1 MLKRLKCQTSLF
13 LVLWCAATAAS
24 HAQQV
29 EDSQTAAKPDQGLAE
44 VVVTATKTGAQS
56 VQTTPIAIS
65 TFTGDQLSESNIQ
78 TVQDLQGY
86 VPNLSISQSTTYAE
100 IYIRGI
106 GSSNFIGGS
115 DPSTT
120 VQVDGI
126 YLSRPYA
133 QFADFLDVERVEVLR
148 GPQGTLYGRNAV
160 GGTINVI
167 SRQPTDEFKAEN
179 QLSVGDFSLI
189 RDQAYVSGPLV
200 SGELQGSL
208 TASYTSRGPYID
220 DIVPGGRGISD
231 EHNRAIRGQLRFE
244 PTDYIDATTRL
255 DYMYS
260 HDAQGMP
267 TTLLAPFDPVTNS
280 ILGNFTKVATNE
292 PENYRTTNA
301 GIAEDIVVS
310 FSHAL
315 KLRSLTASRLSS
327 TEGYID
333 ADATDLN
340 LLAGYQSEHDHQV
353 SQEINL
359 AGNYTNFNFVTGA
372 YYLHEKDTLDIT
384 ASVIP
389 AGIAAVYLPIF
400 TTDAEALFAQ
410 GTYHLTSQLDFTA
423 GARYTWEHKDM
434 LQNGGVYANPL
445 GQTYI
450 GQPSNAL
457 RVVPASF
464 DLPGN
469 YRAPTP
475 KFGVQWMP
483 TDNLMVY
490 ASATRGFKSGGYN
503 FSSNSASTA
512 AFEPEKVWSYEVGL
526 KSTWFEHRLRANL
539 TGFYY
544 DYTNLQVQEIIGP
557 AEESITNAATATNK
571 GIELELAARPV
582 PGLDLI
588 ANIATLD
595 AAYSKYLGAPVPAS
609 VGGGV
614 ADASGK
620 RLDDAPSYSGNLAA
634 QYTVSL
640 GRGDSLDGRVEYNFQ
655 GREYFEPTNYF
666 VESQKAYGTLNLAVG
681 YTTASG
687 AWRLS
692 LWGKN
697 LADTHYFAAI
707 GDNGAT
713 FSGVPGPPRTFGA
726 TLTTKW

>member
-1 MLKRLKCQTSLF
+1 
-13 LVLWCAATAAS
+13 
-24 HAQQV
+24 
-29 EDSQTAAKPDQGLAE
+29 
-44 VVVTATKTGAQS
+44 
-56 VQTTPIAIS
+56 
-65 TFTGDQLSESNIQ
+65 
-78 TVQDLQGY
+78 
-86 VPNLSISQSTTYAE
+86 
-100 IYIRGI
+100 
-106 GSSNFIGGS
+106 
-115 DPSTT
+115 
-120 VQVDGI
+120 
-126 YLSRPYA
+126 
-133 QFADFLDVERVEVLR
+133 
-148 GPQGTLYGRNAV
+148 
-160 GGTINVI
+160 
-167 SRQPTDEFKAEN
+167 
-179 QLSVGDFSLI
+179 
-189 RDQAYVSGPLV
+189 
-200 SGELQGSL
+200 
-208 TASYTSRGPYID
+208 
-220 DIVPGGRGISD
+220 
-231 EHNRAIRGQLRFE
+231 
-244 PTDYIDATTRL
+244 
-255 DYMYS
+255 
-260 HDAQGMP
+260 
-267 TTLLAPFDPVTNS
+267 
-280 ILGNFTKVATNE
+280 
-292 PENYRTTNA
+292 
-301 GIAEDIVVS
+301 
-310 FSHAL
+310 
-315 KLRSLTASRLSS
+315 
-327 TEGYID
+327 
-333 ADATDLN
+333 
-340 LLAGYQSEHDHQV
+340 
-353 SQEINL
+353 
-359 AGNYTNFNFVTGA
+359 
-372 YYLHEKDTLDIT
+372 
-384 ASVIP
+384 
-389 AGIAAVYLPIF
+389 
-400 TTDAEALFAQ
+400 
-410 GTYHLTSQLDFTA
+410 
-423 GARYTWEHKDM
+423 
-434 LQNGGVYANPL
+434 
-445 GQTYI
+445 
-450 GQPSNAL
+450 
-457 RVVPASF
+457 
-464 DLPGN
+464 
-469 YRAPTP
+469 
-475 KFGVQWMP
+475 MP